1 MQSELPLNTS
11 LNKNTP
17 MTLSIIVIGMLF
29 VTLLLASNICSFKVI
44 QLSITS
50 TFGLEL
56 PAAVI
61 FFPLTYLFDDIITEV
76 YGFKVSRLIIWTGL
90 LCSGLF
96 TMCTW
101 LAVSLPASPMWSANT
116 HNGQEAFELVLLG
129 SSRIFLASAI
139 AYFFGEFLNSIIL
152 AKLKVLTEGKYF
164 FLRVI
169 GSTAVGAGIDTSLF
183 CHIAFYNILPEAII
197 WKIVVTL
204 YLFKLIYE
212 ILMLPVTYGVVAFLK
227 KKDGVDYYD
236 RDTRFTPFSLKLT

>member
-1 MQSELPLNTS
+1 MQSTS
-11 LNKNTP
+11 SINNSTNQNNQQ
-17 MTLSIIVIGMLF
+17 TLSILVIGMLF
-29 VTLLLASNICSFKVI
+29 VSLLLAANICSFKVI
-44 QLSITS
+44 QLSITA

-76 YGFKVSRLIIWTGL
+76 YGFKISRFIIWTGL

-101 LAVSLPASPMWSANT
+101 LAVSLPASPIWSENT
-116 HNGQEAFELVLLG
+116 HNGQQAFELVLLG

-152 AKLKVLTEGKYF
+152 AKLKVITEGRYF

-169 GSTAVGAGIDTSLF
+169 SSTAVGAGIDTTLF
-183 CHIAFYNILPEAII
+183 CHIAFYNILPEAVI
-197 WKIVVTL
+197 WKIIITL

-212 ILMLPVTYGVVAFLK
+212 IVMLPMTYAVVAFLK
-227 KKDGVDYYD
+227 KKDNVDYYD
-236 RDTRFTPFSLKLT
+236 RNTRFTPFSLKL